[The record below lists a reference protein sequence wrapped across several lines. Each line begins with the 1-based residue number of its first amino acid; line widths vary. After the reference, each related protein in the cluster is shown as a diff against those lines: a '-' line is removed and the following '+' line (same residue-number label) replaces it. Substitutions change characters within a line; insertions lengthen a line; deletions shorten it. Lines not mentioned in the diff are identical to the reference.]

1 MRNLIPARITPL
13 EVIFLKHI
21 LGCHTTSKVST
32 KKAAFQNSLLHG
44 WDLLNQ
50 FEKQLLTEM
59 PYLAE
64 KFLVHCWGKSETIAI
79 FDGLRHVNI
88 AIDD

>member
-1 MRNLIPARITPL
+1 MRNLIPAKINPL

-32 KKAAFQNSLLHG
+32 KNAALQNSIVHG

-50 FEKQLLTEM
+50 F
-59 PYLAE
+59 
-64 KFLVHCWGKSETIAI
+64 GKP
-79 FDGLRHVNI
+79 LQ
-88 AIDD
+88 